1 MSTVPPPLQPK
12 VVPRTTHAPDGA
24 PRFLSPLAK
33 SILVVC
39 IVSALCWAGGAV
51 LAITLHQWDDLQSYM
66 ADADL
71 SWIPPSLRWFGR
83 HAVAINL
90 AMLALCVAG
99 AVSCWGLLRRL
110 NWALQLF
117 IVLLVLTA
125 LLNFYGVWVVDDI
138 FRQLAVHLPA
148 AVDDIDQGE
157 LRQELLVQRY
167 LYTGLSLATALSFA
181 VLHGWLLVRLRKPDV
196 KRWFGHGP

>member
-1 MSTVPPPLQPK
+1 MSTVPPPLLP
-12 VVPRTTHAPDGA
+12 TTPARATHTSDGA
-24 PRFLSPLAK
+24 PKFLSPLAK
-33 SILVVC
+33 TIMVFC
-39 IVSALCWAGGAV
+39 IVSAITWAGCAV
-51 LAITLHQWDDLQSYM
+51 LAVVLHRSDWLQELTATS
-66 ADADL
+66 DL

-90 AMLALCVAG
+90 AMMAICIAG
-99 AVSCWGLLRRL
+99 AISCWGLLRRL

-117 IVLLVLTA
+117 IVLLVLTG

-138 FRQLAVHLPA
+138 FRQLVLHLPA

-167 LYTGLSLATALSFA
+167 LYTGMSLATALAFA
-181 VLHGWLLVRLRKPDV
+181 VLHGWLLVRLGKPDV
-196 KRWFGHGP
+196 RRWFGKA